1 MMTANVPSEKIA
13 ELQRLRDRVAEL
25 ENEVGEAPASEQWR
39 SDVYWTYY
47 ATTGFFL
54 GMLAAMSSLLF
65 NVLGSVAIGQ
75 PPFKLIAV
83 YLTFGL
89 GEQALT
95 VDTANNGPLALAIGC
110 CLYIG
115 TGMLLGIPFQ
125 MVFSR
130 FGAGRGLGW
139 RLVVGSVLAITI
151 WLVNYYLVLSWLQ
164 PLLFGGNWIVEN
176 VPVLVAAF
184 THLIFGWT
192 MALTYPL
199 GKFEPY
205 HVRND

>member
-1 MMTANVPSEKIA
+1 MTDDAQAEK
-13 ELQRLRDRVAEL
+13 LAEL
-25 ENEVGEAPASEQWR
+25 ERLRARVANLEEEVGETDGSEQWR
-39 SDVYWTYY
+39 FDVYWTYY

-54 GMLAAMSSLLF
+54 GMLASLASLLF

-75 PPFKLIAV
+75 RPFKLLEV

-95 VDTANNGPLALAIGC
+95 IDTANNGPLALAIGG
-110 CLYIG
+110 CLYVG

-125 MVFSR
+125 MIFGR
-130 FGAGRGLGW
+130 FGADKGFGW
-139 RLVVGSVLAITI
+139 RLVVGSLIGLAI

-164 PLLFGGNWIVEN
+164 PLVFGGNWIVEEI
-176 VPVLVAAF
+176 PVLVAAF

-199 GKFEPY
+199 GKYEPY
-205 HVRND
+205 RVRND

>member
-1 MMTANVPSEKIA
+1 MNDHAPPEK
-13 ELQRLRDRVAEL
+13 LAEL
-25 ENEVGEAPASEQWR
+25 EELRARVAQLESEIGQGTAGEAWR

-54 GMLAAMSSLLF
+54 GMLAALSSLLF

-75 PPFKLIAV
+75 QPFRLIAV

-89 GEQALT
+89 GEHALS
-95 VDTANNGPLALAIGC
+95 VDTAANGPLALAIGC

-130 FGAGRGLGW
+130 FGANQGVGW
-139 RLVVGSVLAITI
+139 RLIVGSVLAVAVWVI
-151 WLVNYYLVLSWLQ
+151 NYYLVLSWLQ

-184 THLIFGWT
+184 THLVFGWT
-192 MALTYPL
+192 MALVYPL
-199 GKFEPY
+199 GKYEPY

>member
-1 MMTANVPSEKIA
+1 MSESAPSEKLA
-13 ELQRLRDRVAEL
+13 ELQRLRERVAEL
-25 ENEVGEAPASEQWR
+25 ESEVAETVAGEQWR

-54 GMLAAMSSLLF
+54 GMLAALASLLF

-75 PPFKLIAV
+75 SPFKIIAI

-89 GEQALT
+89 GENAQNI
-95 VDTANNGPLALAIGC
+95 DTANNGPLALAIGC
-110 CLYIG
+110 CLYVG
-115 TGMLLGIPFQ
+115 TGMVLGIPFQ
-125 MVFSR
+125 MIFSR
-130 FGAGRGLGW
+130 FGAGKGIGW
-139 RLVVGSVLAITI
+139 RLIVSSILGIAI

-164 PLLFGGNWIVEN
+164 PLLFGGNWIVEDI
-176 VPVLVAAF
+176 PVLVAAF

-199 GKFEPY
+199 GKYEPY

>member
-1 MMTANVPSEKIA
+1 MTDNAPSEKLA
-13 ELQRLRDRVAEL
+13 ELQRLRERVAEL
-25 ENEVGEAPASEQWR
+25 EGEVGERPADEQWR
-39 SDVYWTYY
+39 FDVYWTYY

-54 GMLAAMSSLLF
+54 GMLAALSSLLF
-65 NVLGSVAIGQ
+65 NVLGSIAVGQ
-75 PPFKLIAV
+75 PPFQLIAV

-95 VDTANNGPLALAIGC
+95 IDTTANGPLALAIGC

-130 FGAGRGLGW
+130 YGAQKGLGW
-139 RLVVGSVLAITI
+139 RLVVGSILGLAI
-151 WLVNYYLVLSWLQ
+151 WLVNYYVILNNLQ
-164 PLLFGGNWIVEN
+164 PRLFQCNSIVEK
-176 VPVLVAAF
+176 VPPLVAAF

-199 GKFEPY
+199 GKYEPY
-205 HVRND
+205 RVRND